1 MVIGRH
7 IVKLSEKNRVAFP
20 KKMREEMGDT
30 LILSLG
36 FEKSIIV
43 IAKNAWQE
51 VTGEIEEKSLLLKE
65 ARELKRYII
74 GGATEVECDAQGRF
88 VLPQY
93 LKDFADIKG
102 EVVVMGLGKY
112 AEIWDKKIWD
122 EREEELTKDIEKTAK
137 SLIEKTNE

>member
-7 IVKLSEKNRVAFP
+7 FVKLSEKNRVAFP

-30 LILSLG
+30 LILSFG

-43 IAKNAWQE
+43 TAKNSWKK
-51 VTGEIEEKSLLLKE
+51 VTDEIEEKSLLIKE

-74 GGATEVECDAQGRF
+74 GGATEVECDRQGRF
-88 VLPQY
+88 VLPLY
-93 LKDFADIKG
+93 LKDFAGIKG
-102 EVVVMGLGKY
+102 DVVIMGLGKY

-122 EREEELTKDIEKTAK
+122 EREEELTNGIEKTAK
-137 SLIEKTNE
+137 SLVEVTNE